1 MFRKSEGPIKKFFK
15 QLRIYFYNRSKM
27 LRRILTI
34 SLLIIAIISFNQSDY
49 RLYVLNFAYK
59 IYGESSKV
67 INDLYSRLSSFNI
80 CQNSN
85 NTDLQLLKENNEL
98 KLQNTIL
105 TERLQLLN
113 SKLHFID
120 NSKYKYITA
129 IVTQVTYPRD
139 EVALV
144 VSAGEKDGVR
154 VGNVVI
160 DDNGIVGRVSSVS
173 KSYSVVSLIGNENVK
188 ISALIM
194 PIELDCI
201 IGRRVDKD
209 HLEVSY
215 LSDLE
220 AVSHG
225 NKVISSGKDGFTPYG
240 ITIGT
245 VEKKN
250 GKVHVLIKNGSKST
264 TVVKIIIDES

>member
-15 QLRIYFYNRSKM
+15 QLRIYFYNRSKV

-67 INDLYSRLSSFNI
+67 INDLYSRGI

-120 NSKYKYITA
+120 NSKHKYITA

-144 VSAGEKDGVR
+144 VSAGEEDGVR

-188 ISALIM
+188 ISALIT

-245 VEKKN
+245 IEKKN
-250 GKVHVLIKNGSKST
+250 GKVNVLIKKGSKST